1 MKNFIKGIAI
11 GIATIVPG
19 VSGGTMAIVVGI
31 YDDLIHAVSSFFKE
45 IKKNMIFLMIVGLGA
60 VLGIISFG
68 SIVDYGLEHF
78 KYPVTFLFLGIVCG
92 GIPILYKQ
100 SKAKEHNKKDLIFVI
115 IGFLIVILMTF
126 YKDTVVNLSGATGIA
141 NFAFLVFAGVIIAV
155 ALILPGISTSFLLL
169 TFGLYDKTIDAI
181 KTIDLNYLIPILIGT
196 MLGVIFTTKLLENFL
211 IKQPSKTYLLILGF
225 VGGSI
230 IEVFPGMPSGLNI
243 IYSILTF
250 IIGLVA
256 TKYVSEKY
264 ND

>member
-19 VSGGTMAIVVGI
+19 VSGGTMAIIVGI
-31 YDDLIHAVSSFFKE
+31 YDDLIHSLSSFFKD
-45 IKKNMIFLMIVGLGA
+45 IKKNMLFLMIVGIGA

-68 SIVDYGLEHF
+68 SIVDYSLKHYM
-78 KYPVTFLFLGIVCG
+78 YPVTFLFLGIVFG

-100 SKAKEHNKKDLIFVI
+100 SKSKEHSKKDFIFII
-115 IGFLIVILMTF
+115 IGFLIVMLMTF

-141 NFAFLVFAGVIIAV
+141 NFAFLIFAGVIIAV

-181 KTIDLNYLIPILIGT
+181 KTIDLNYLIPIVIGT
-196 MLGVIFTTKLLENFL
+196 MLGVVFTTKLLENFL
-211 IKQPSKTYLLILGF
+211 NKQPSKTYLLILGF
-225 VGGSI
+225 VMGSI
-230 IEVFPGMPSGLNI
+230 LEVFPGIPSGLNI
-243 IYSILTF
+243 LYSIISF
-250 IIGLVA
+250 AIGLVA
-256 TKYVSEKY
+256 TKYISEKY

>member
-19 VSGGTMAIVVGI
+19 VSGGTMAIIVGI
-31 YDDLIHAVSSFFKE
+31 YDDLIHSVSSFFKE
-45 IKKNMIFLMIVGLGA
+45 IKKNIIFLMIVGLGA
-60 VLGIISFG
+60 ILGIISFG
-68 SIVDYGLEHF
+68 SIVDYGLQNF

-100 SKAKEHNKKDLIFVI
+100 SKAKEHSKKDLIFVV
-115 IGFLIVILMTF
+115 IGFLIVMLMTF
-126 YKDTVVNLSGATGIA
+126 YKDTVINLSDATGIA
-141 NFAFLVFAGVIIAV
+141 NIVFLIFAGIIIAV

-181 KTIDLNYLIPILIGT
+181 KTIDLNYLIPIVIGT

-211 IKQPSKTYLLILGF
+211 NKQPSKTYLLILGF
-225 VGGSI
+225 VIGSI
-230 IEVFPGMPSGLNI
+230 LEVFPGIPNDLNI
-243 IYSILTF
+243 IYSIVTF
-250 IIGLVA
+250 AVGLIA
-256 TKYVSEKY
+256 TKYISEKY